1 MANSSGSH
9 PETSRG
15 NLSSPRQ
22 PSHFDPA
29 RAHLLDDPARFEY
42 LDPGEVEKLLNAP
55 SGAVVVD
62 FGTGTGTY
70 ALELARRR
78 PDVEV
83 MALDEQPEMLAL
95 LRAKPGAAS
104 LANLRAVLPSEIS
117 GLSAFADR
125 VMALNV
131 LHEASGE
138 ALDSLRTMLKP
149 DGFALWIDWN
159 AALERPVG
167 PPRDHV
173 YSPEEGR
180 ARLEAFGF
188 RIDRELQFRFHYGFI
203 AVARPK

>member
-1 MANSSGSH
+1 MAHSSGSH

-15 NLSSPRQ
+15 NLHNARQ
-22 PSHFDPA
+22 TSRFDPA
-29 RAHLLDDPARFEY
+29 RAHLLDDPTRFEY
-42 LDPGEVEKLLNAP
+42 LDPGEVERSLNAP

-62 FGTGTGTY
+62 FGTGTGSY

-78 PDVEV
+78 PDIEV
-83 MALDEQPEMLAL
+83 MALDEQADMLAL
-95 LRAKPGAAS
+95 LKAKPGAAN
-104 LANLRAVLPSEIS
+104 LANLRAVLPSEIA

-138 ALDSLRTMLKP
+138 ALEGIRTMLKP

-159 AALERPVG
+159 AAVDRPVG

-188 RIDRELQFRFHYGFI
+188 RIERELQFRFHYGFI